1 MDIKYLNFR
10 TEIKSNDK
18 GEATAFEAYGSTFGN
33 VDSYDDVVMKGAFL
47 DTLNKR
53 TPKILYQHDTSRVA
67 GIMTAAE
74 EDDKGLLI
82 RGEFLNTTLGRDVR
96 EEVKSG
102 AIDSMSIGFSIKEA
116 EYDDRGV
123 RFIRDVELYEISFVT
138 FPANEQAIVTS
149 VKTDGVKTIR
159 EYEIFLRDA
168 GFSKNDSKRFALY
181 GFKTSEEIERDAR
194 DSELKEALNN
204 LNNKFKGDI

>member
-1 MDIKYLNFR
+1 MDIKYLNFK

-18 GEATAFEAYGSTFGN
+18 GEAKSFEAYGSTFGN
-33 VDSYDDVVMKGAFL
+33 VDSYDDVVLRGAFL
-47 DTLNKR
+47 ETLNKR

-67 GIMTAAE
+67 GVMTAAE

-82 RGEFLNTTLGRDVR
+82 RGEFLNTTLGRDVH

-102 AIDSMSIGFSIKEA
+102 AIDSMSIGFSIKES
-116 EYDDRGV
+116 EYDERGV
-123 RFIRDVELYEISFVT
+123 RFIKAVELYEVSFVT

-159 EYEIFLRDA
+159 DYERFLRDA
-168 GFSKNDSKRFALY
+168 GFTKNDSKRFALH

-194 DSELKEALNN
+194 NSELKQSLLN
-204 LNNKFKGDI
+204 LNKLIKGDI